1 MSFPER
7 RDPLRGFNFHVSL
20 YDSTAG
26 TGAAVTRIALQ
37 PLVANPLAG
46 FSECSGLEMSLDTDD
61 YNEGGRNG
69 TVLKFPKRTRFSE
82 IVLRKGVTRN
92 TELFDWFQ
100 GFTRGVG
107 KRRDGV
113 ITLRDAAGRAAV
125 VWTFRRGLPVK
136 YSGPTLN
143 ALQGAVAIE
152 TVAIVHEG
160 LSQMG
165 GGAMLANAIG
175 DAARAVGSLF

>member
-1 MSFPER
+1 MSFPAR

-20 YDSTAG
+20 YDSTAAS
-26 TGAAVTRIALQ
+26 GAAVTRIALQ

-46 FSECSGLEMSLDTDD
+46 FSECSGLEMTLDTDD
-61 YNEGGRNG
+61 FNEGGRNG
-69 TVLKFPKRTRFSE
+69 AVLKFPKHARYTE

-92 TELFDWFQ
+92 TELFDWFH

-152 TVAIVHEG
+152 SISIMHEG

-175 DAARAVGSLF
+175 DAARAIGSVF